1 MNSNVNIESISD
13 KNHSNLVKNDIL
25 EDRLKGASI
34 MQIAKKKK
42 RSLAEKINVMRAS
55 VMGANDG
62 IVSVAG
68 IVIGVAGATN
78 NNYAIFLAGIAGML
92 AGTISMA
99 MGEWVSVS
107 TQRDSERRAIEKES
121 AALDANYDKEFN
133 FIKDKY
139 HKTGIPAELA
149 EKATREMLE
158 GDKIDTAVRER
169 YGFNP
174 KEKTSAIAAALA
186 SMISFPTGSLLPL
199 LSITLFPEKIKLIA
213 TMIAVVISLVI
224 TGYTAAALGN
234 ANRGKAALRNVV
246 SGLLTM
252 GVTYGVGLLFAH

>member
-1 MNSNVNIESISD
+1 
-13 KNHSNLVKNDIL
+13 
-25 EDRLKGASI
+25 
-34 MQIAKKKK
+34 MQKAKKN

-78 NNYAIFLAGIAGML
+78 NNYAIFLSGIAGML

-107 TQRDSERRAIEKES
+107 TQRDSERRAVEKES
-121 AALDANYDKEFN
+121 ALLDQDYDGEFE
-133 FIKDKY
+133 FIKNKY
-139 HKTGIPAELA
+139 RDTGIPDHLA
-149 EKATREMLE
+149 AKATTEMMT
-158 GDKIDTAVRER
+158 GDSIDTAVRER

-199 LSITLFPEKIKLIA
+199 LSITFFPERIKLIS
-213 TMIAVVISLVI
+213 TIIAVVIALVI

-252 GVTYGVGLLFAH
+252 AVTYGIGLLFAH

>member
-1 MNSNVNIESISD
+1 MPKE
-13 KNHSNLVKNDIL
+13 
-25 EDRLKGASI
+25 
-34 MQIAKKKK
+34 KKQ

-68 IVIGVAGATN
+68 IVIGVASAQSN
-78 NNYAIFLAGIAGML
+78 NRAIFLSGIAGML

-107 TQRDSERRAIEKES
+107 TQRDTEKRALEKES
-121 AALDANYDKEFN
+121 AALDGNYDGEFS
-133 FIKDKY
+133 FIRDKY
-139 HKTGIPAELA
+139 QATGISNELSTQ
-149 EKATREMLE
+149 ATKEMLSKDPLE
-158 GDKIDTAVRER
+158 VAVRER

-186 SMISFPTGSLLPL
+186 SMISFPTGSILPL
-199 LSITLFPEKIKLIA
+199 VSITMFPQDIKMLA
-213 TMIAVVISLVI
+213 TVIAVIIALTI
-224 TGYTAAALGN
+224 TGYTAAVLGG
-234 ANRGKAALRNVV
+234 ANRFRAVMRNVV

-252 GVTYGVGLLFAH
+252 LVTYAIGSLFAR